1 MSLRMMCF
9 FGVSA
14 ASWLASSEQLPFWLP
29 DPELTTSFDVA
40 IAPGRII
47 DHRVFQAPTENLL
60 VLRGLHKVVNQMHL
74 LHFFEAQAACPNDI
88 FIHPGL
94 WVEGGH
100 VKAVRDANVTAQRS
114 SPRDSNGHIA
124 SLLCRFPP
132 QLYST
137 HIWLLIFP

>member
-1 MSLRMMCF
+1 METWHQFSTVTYFYVLFITKKQVENSDER
-9 FGVSA
+9 VN
-14 ASWLASSEQLPFWLP
+14 P
-29 DPELTTSFDVA
+29 DA
-40 IAPGRII
+40 
-47 DHRVFQAPTENLL
+47 
-60 VLRGLHKVVNQMHL
+60 HL